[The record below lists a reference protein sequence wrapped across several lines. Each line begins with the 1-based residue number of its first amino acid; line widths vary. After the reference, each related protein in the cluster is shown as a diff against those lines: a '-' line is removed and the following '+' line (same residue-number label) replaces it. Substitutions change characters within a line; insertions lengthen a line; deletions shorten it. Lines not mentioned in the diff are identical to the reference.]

1 VFWCGTSVTRYSITK
16 PHEAHCLSTFP
27 TNDSRLQPSIS
38 SRATFSSLAQSTATL
53 STLTSITSDSSVN
66 VPSTDLP
73 RNQSYLELCIKTSQR
88 TKIIFEIDLKDIKT
102 NMELWARIRREYFR
116 LRKPRSNLWFLK
128 PSGIEFVKVCKVRNN
143 LE

>member
-1 VFWCGTSVTRYSITK
+1 LQHTGYSTTK

-27 TNDSRLQPSIS
+27 INDSRLQPSIT
-38 SRATFSSLAQSTATL
+38 SRATFSSPAQSTTAL
-53 STLTSITSDSSVN
+53 STSTSVALDSSAN

-73 RNQSYLELCIKTSQR
+73 QNQSYLELCINTSQR

-102 NMELWARIRREYFR
+102 DVELWARIRREYFR

-128 PSGIEFVKVCKVRNN
+128 PSGIEFVKVCKARNN